1 MAGQNVT
8 NSGLAGSVS
17 TTRRRIRRRTTRR
30 ATTGLAAST
39 AGGGVTPTTSNLGMT
54 ADQRKFYELG
64 QKSVCDL
71 HGIPFRTT
79 R

>member
-1 MAGQNVT
+1 MAGQHVT
-8 NSGLAGSVS
+8 NSGLSGSV
-17 TTRRRIRRRTTRR
+17 TPARRRIRRRTTRR
-30 ATTGLAAST
+30 ANTGVTAST
-39 AGGGVTPTTSNLGMT
+39 AGWGIPATTSNLGMT

-71 HGIPFRTT
+71 HGIPFRLT